1 MDTKRKD
8 RLSAKYTILSILEY
22 LCIFSKGIPVSKYHM
37 VNKIPGINQQRS
49 DRVNNLMEKMEQNG
63 FIESRKS
70 ANLTFYLVT
79 EKGEEAYY
87 RWIKSFLDFS
97 RNLNKSDDDRH
108 INRLSPIRVTP
119 VLFESKL
126 SGFTIAYQI
135 PHSLV

>member
-1 MDTKRKD
+1 MDAKRKD
-8 RLSAKYTILSILEY
+8 RLSTEYTILSILEY
-22 LCIFSKGIPVSKYHM
+22 LCIYSKGIPVSKYHI

-70 ANLTFYLVT
+70 SNLTFYLVT

-97 RNLNKSDDDRH
+97 RNLNKSDDDGYM
-108 INRLSPIRVTP
+108 NSYL
-119 VLFESKL
+119 LY
-126 SGFTIAYQI
+126 G
-135 PHSLV
+135 